1 MISKLLRGKNKE
13 SQTRLDAL
21 NTKLGDNPN
30 ISWYPSAGN
39 DYRDIMELSEERAR
53 LHNIKE
59 LPDLFIHTDYS
70 TNSVNLDG
78 IVYNDGRT
86 IVQIENKFELQLTH
100 IFNYHVNPIYAHF
113 ASHAPQE
120 PTIYLLDISVS
131 SEALGVIKRTVIYFL
146 FENINFLDQIILKN
160 KIKISHFVKVREGC
174 SFGGNGKSISIAYA
188 FLSTFNTKYLL
199 IDNEVDVDFKIVN
212 QLIRRNR
219 LSPST
224 YDLTEITSINDWSG
238 FNVNIF
244 SITYKNQSF
253 VEEGLKN
260 NLVTIRTE
268 R

>member
-21 NTKLGDNPN
+21 NTKLGDNPF

-39 DYRDIMELSEERAR
+39 DYRDIMELSEERAI

-59 LPDLFIHTDYS
+59 LPDLFIHTDYDS
-70 TNSVNLDG
+70 NFVNLDG

-100 IFNYHVNPIYAHF
+100 IINYHVNPIYAHF

-131 SEALGVIKRTVIYFL
+131 SESLGVIKKTVIYFL
-146 FENINFLDQIILKN
+146 FENINFLEQIILKN
-160 KIKISHFVKVREGC
+160 KIKISHFVKVGEGC

-188 FLSTFNTKYLL
+188 FLSNFKTKYLI

-212 QLIRRNR
+212 QLIRKNR
-219 LSPST
+219 LSPLT
-224 YDLTEITSINDWSG
+224 YDLTEVTSINDWSG
-238 FNVNIF
+238 FNVNVF
-244 SITYKNQSF
+244 SVTYKNQSF

-260 NLVTIRTE
+260 NLVKISTE